1 MCIKNKKFTSGQELQ
16 NSRHPT
22 HLPATLSFVQVPVT
36 VAMEPSDL
44 GVGCVVGLMLV
55 DCFSCVL
62 LTVEYLLW
70 HFDR

>member
-1 MCIKNKKFTSGQELQ
+1 MDKNYKTVIIQHMCQRLCK
-16 NSRHPT
+16 
-22 HLPATLSFVQVPVT
+22 SFVQVPVT
-36 VAMEPSDL
+36 VGMEPSDL
-44 GVGCVVGLMLV
+44 GVGGVVGLMLV